1 MTVLLWAF
9 SLQEIRMT
17 AYCAHLMRKTMLIKG
32 APHELSSGAFF
43 FLIHIYPGASNLEEL
58 V

>member
-1 MTVLLWAF
+1 
-9 SLQEIRMT
+9 MT